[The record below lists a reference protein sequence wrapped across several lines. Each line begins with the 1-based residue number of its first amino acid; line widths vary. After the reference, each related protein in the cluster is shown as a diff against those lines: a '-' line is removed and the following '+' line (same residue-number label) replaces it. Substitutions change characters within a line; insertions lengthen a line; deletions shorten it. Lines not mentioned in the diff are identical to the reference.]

1 MVGSNLDYNK
11 SPGSNL
17 RAFLYLLEFA
27 VCYAD
32 SRNSAAGGTMPTKN
46 MSGKLGTSPS
56 PVANRVIS
64 NNKNVQ
70 QPCGSVQSALAGKFT
85 RKPVKVG

>member
-1 MVGSNLDYNK
+1 
-11 SPGSNL
+11 
-17 RAFLYLLEFA
+17 
-27 VCYAD
+27 
-32 SRNSAAGGTMPTKN
+32 MPTKN